1 MGYKIREAQTRK
13 VPYTVV
19 VGDKEVADAG
29 VSVRRYGE
37 EHAEEESIK
46 MFVEAMQ
53 AEVKNYSRDG
63 KRKPSDVEKVLGD

>member
-1 MGYKIREAQTRK
+1 
-13 VPYTVV
+13 
-19 VGDKEVADAG
+19 
-29 VSVRRYGE
+29 
-37 EHAEEESIK
+37 